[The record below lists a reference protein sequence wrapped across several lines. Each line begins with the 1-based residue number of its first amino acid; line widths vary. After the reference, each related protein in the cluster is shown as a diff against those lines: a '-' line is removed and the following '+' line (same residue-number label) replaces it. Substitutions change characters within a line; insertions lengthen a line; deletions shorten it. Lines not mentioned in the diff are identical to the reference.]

1 MVNKL
6 RRRIVDRFNF
16 FLERQ
21 FIKGTHVQL
30 LFVVALIGFLSIA
43 GGLMVLPVDEPSNS
57 TGDTLWWAFLRLT
70 DTGYLGDDDGTWR
83 RIVSTFLTIAGNVVF
98 IGSLVAIITTWLNR
112 KIRSLE
118 QGLTKVTARN
128 HVIVLGWTNRTV
140 HIAAELFQSSKRVK
154 KFLKRHG
161 ARALQLIILSD
172 DVSPVRLQELK
183 DHPRIGK
190 RADEIILRSGE
201 AIDREHLQR
210 VDSRHASAIIIPS
223 PSMPD
228 RELITPDVETIK
240 TLLSLNSEMDSHD
253 EAEKKPYVVA
263 EIQDENKVKAARRA
277 YSGPLEIIPSDA
289 ILSRL
294 IAQNLHH
301 KGLSAVFNELLSHSQ
316 NNNLYIIDLPEAG
329 GKTVSELR
337 HTFPKAIVMGLLR
350 EEEGD
355 GERVVENELL
365 PYLNPDSNM
374 VFTKNDKLVLL
385 AKKLEDVE
393 VEPESILPL
402 SAGSKQGNLKKR
414 PRTGNYMGSSKIL
427 VLGWN
432 HHIPALIKEL
442 GTYSH
447 ETFQLTL
454 ASLRPMD
461 NRSKEIDY
469 ILKNSTNVDIRHEI
483 IDYIRESE
491 MRSINPENYDHILM
505 VSSDKI
511 AIGEEADARTI
522 VGYTLLEEILK
533 SADKRPQIVM
543 ELVDPGNEMLI
554 RNFRS
559 ESIISPMILSNLL
572 ATIAMRRE
580 LHVVYNE
587 LFTVNGAE
595 IIFRNLDEYDLGPGR
610 MTFVDLENHVAEYR
624 DTALGVF
631 HDAGNGNAD
640 VQLNPPRG
648 KMLNLQSGD
657 RLVVLSTID
666 SASEEQKS

>member
-1 MVNKL
+1 
-6 RRRIVDRFNF
+6 
-16 FLERQ
+16 
-21 FIKGTHVQL
+21 
-30 LFVVALIGFLSIA
+30 
-43 GGLMVLPVDEPSNS
+43 
-57 TGDTLWWAFLRLT
+57 
-70 DTGYLGDDDGTWR
+70 
-83 RIVSTFLTIAGNVVF
+83 
-98 IGSLVAIITTWLNR
+98 
-112 KIRSLE
+112 
-118 QGLTKVTARN
+118 
-128 HVIVLGWTNRTV
+128 
-140 HIAAELFQSSKRVK
+140 
-154 KFLKRHG
+154 
-161 ARALQLIILSD
+161 
-172 DVSPVRLQELK
+172 
-183 DHPRIGK
+183 
-190 RADEIILRSGE
+190 
-201 AIDREHLQR
+201 
-210 VDSRHASAIIIPS
+210 
-223 PSMPD
+223 MPD

-350 EEEGD
+350 EEEGNK
-355 GERVVENELL
+355 GNELL

-442 GTYSH
+442 GTYTH

-666 SASEEQKS
+666 SASEGQKS